1 MPPKAPSRL
10 RVRRPRWWLGRPSM
24 SYCANRTAVRL
35 IMLPAGGVPA
45 AGALPPGRELQSEL
59 GASLEGAV
67 LQRPRQACA
76 KRAGRRLLLGG
87 LQPLSAAGGTEGGG
101 GWLLS

>member
-35 IMLPAGGVPA
+35 IMLPAGGWSPLELFHLD
-45 AGALPPGRELQSEL
+45 GSYSRSSGRLWKGPSSSGPGRLAPKGL
-59 GASLEGAV
+59 DGG
-67 LQRPRQACA
+67 CCW
-76 KRAGRRLLLGG
+76 AGC
-87 LQPLSAAGGTEGGG
+87 SH
-101 GWLLS
+101 

>member
-59 GASLEGAV
+59 GASLEGAASSGPGR
-67 LQRPRQACA
+67 LAPKGLDGGCCW
-76 KRAGRRLLLGG
+76 AGC
-87 LQPLSAAGGTEGGG
+87 SH
-101 GWLLS
+101 